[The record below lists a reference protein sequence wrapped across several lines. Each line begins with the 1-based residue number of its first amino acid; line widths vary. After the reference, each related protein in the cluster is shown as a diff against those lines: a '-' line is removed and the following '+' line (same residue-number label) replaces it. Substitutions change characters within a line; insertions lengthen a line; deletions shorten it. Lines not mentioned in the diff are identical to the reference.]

1 MTHSFRNFVPISNST
16 NSFFTSEANNNPIA
30 ANLLQK
36 IYSPVLL
43 NNKNASKIIKIKKQF
58 PCHSTLKS
66 RLIN

>member
-1 MTHSFRNFVPISNST
+1 MAHFYRNFVPISNSI
-16 NSFFTSEANNNPIA
+16 NSFFTPEANTNPIA

-43 NNKNASKIIKIKKQF
+43 KNKNASKIIKIKKQF
-58 PCHSTLKS
+58 PGHSTLKS

>member
-1 MTHSFRNFVPISNST
+1 MTHFYRDFVPISNIT
-16 NSFFTSEANNNPIA
+16 NSCPTPEANTNPIA